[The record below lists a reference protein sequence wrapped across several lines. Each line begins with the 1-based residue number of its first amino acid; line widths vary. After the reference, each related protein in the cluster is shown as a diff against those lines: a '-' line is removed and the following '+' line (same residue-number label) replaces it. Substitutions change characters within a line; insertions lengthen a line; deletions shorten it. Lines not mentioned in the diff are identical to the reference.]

1 MFEAQCSKLK
11 ASDPILGQV
20 IERVGACTLRPKGR
34 AADLFSELARAIIG
48 QQVSTAAAR
57 TIYQRLLDLEGEVRL
72 DPQKLLAVS
81 EEQLRGAGVSR
92 QKAVYLKDLA
102 AKVVAGLPGISQLEA
117 MENEAIVEV
126 LTQVKGVGR
135 WTVQMLLIFT
145 LGRLDVI
152 PAEDLGVRKAIR
164 QLYGLEELPQKKAV
178 EAIARPWKP
187 YRSIAAWYLWQS
199 L

>member
-20 IERVGACTLRPKGR
+20 IERVGACTLRPRGR
-34 AADLFSELARAIIG
+34 TADLFSELARAIIG
-48 QQVSTAAAR
+48 QQISTAAAR
-57 TIYQRLLDLEGEVRL
+57 TIYQRLLDLEGEARL
-72 DPQKLLAVS
+72 DPQKLLAAS
-81 EEQLRGAGVSR
+81 EERLRGAGVSR
-92 QKAVYLKDLA
+92 QKAAYLKDLA
-102 AKVVAGLPGISQLEA
+102 AKVAGGLPEIAQLEA
-117 MENEAIVEV
+117 MEDEAIVEV

-145 LGRLDVI
+145 FGRLDVL

-164 QLYGLEELPQKKAV
+164 QLYGLEELPRRKPV
-178 EAIARPWKP
+178 EAIARSWQP
-187 YRSIAAWYLWQS
+187 YRSLAAWYLWQS